1 MKKIPHKPVLLEEV
15 LESFKNINEGYIVD
29 CTVGYGGHSEALLKK
44 NSNIKL
50 ICIDQDEEAL
60 TFSKERLE
68 RFKERVIFKKGKF
81 SEIIKSL
88 EDYNIK
94 GILADIGVSSLQIDK
109 KERGFGFDSDY
120 LDMRMNREES
130 LTAKDVVN
138 RYSKE
143 ELEDILRNFGEVRDN
158 KKIAKIIIE
167 ARGKKE
173 INSAK
178 ELVDILSPQVRSN
191 KNLALIFQA
200 IRIEVNDELG
210 EIGNLLK
217 NIENM
222 NLKDTIVTIISFHS
236 LEDRIVKRTF
246 REWAKKCICPPT
258 AMKCTCGNSNDL
270 GKIVTKKPITPTKKE
285 IKNNPRAR
293 SAKMR
298 IFQFY

>member
-50 ICIDQDEEAL
+50 ICIDQDKEAL
-60 TFSKERLE
+60 TFSKERLVK
-68 RFKERVIFKKGKF
+68 FKERVIFKKGKF

-88 EDYNIK
+88 KDYNIK

-120 LDMRMNREES
+120 LDMRMNREQS

-167 ARGKKE
+167 ARDKKE

-222 NLKDTIVTIISFHS
+222 NLKDTIITIISFHS

-246 REWAKKCICPPT
+246 KEWAKKCICPPT

-285 IKNNPRAR
+285 IKDNPRAR